1 MHKPFSKQQ
10 REHLIGFIG
19 GAIIRMSRGSEREFE
34 RLLLKEEALHLDVA
48 PNLDLL
54 AHALAA
60 GWNGGYDSEFVE
72 RTLTGL
78 YGVDS
83 RDLADAQAYT
93 KERFPDGEFL

>member
-1 MHKPFSKQQ
+1 MHKPLSKKE
-10 REHLIGFIG
+10 REGLGGFIG

-34 RLLLKEEALHLDVA
+34 TLYSKLEALHLDIV
-48 PNLDLL
+48 PDLDLV
-54 AHALAA
+54 AYALAA
-60 GWNGGYDSEFVE
+60 GWNGGYDFEFVE

>member
-1 MHKPFSKQQ
+1 MHKPLSKKE
-10 REHLIGFIG
+10 REDLCGFIG

-48 PNLDLL
+48 PDLDLL
-54 AHALAA
+54 AYAIVAS
-60 GWNGGYDSEFVE
+60 WNGGYDFEFVE

-78 YGVDS
+78 YGIDS
-83 RDLADAQAYT
+83 RDFADAQAYT